1 MKIPSIFKC
10 CHVQQTDGVT
20 SIKIKSSCFDKPI
33 NINIG
38 SDVNANDLIA
48 EFIGKLSKKSKTE
61 PQTEELNSDL
71 PPSLNTSI

>member
-38 SDVNANDLIA
+38 SDVNANELIID
-48 EFIGKLSKKSKTE
+48 FIKKLSAKPKKE
-61 PQTEELNSDL
+61 PQTEQLNSDL
-71 PPSLNTSI
+71 EVSLNEV